1 MKYFLI
7 RDKGK
12 TNITMFDFLFLFSCR
27 AYWIIN
33 VYYIPTDAQI
43 SDANL
48 Y

>member
-12 TNITMFDFLFLFSCR
+12 TNITTFMVFLCSYC

-43 SDANL
+43 SGANL